1 MLLVPGNEGEIMKL
15 EEYPPQEPPSD
26 NGRVYGDKVMQLG
39 AGLEG
44 IERRYGEDAYQS
56 LAVFRAP
63 EGNGT
68 LLAFMH
74 GGGWTNGYKEWMAFM
89 APTLTAAGVTFAT
102 IGYRLAPTHFF
113 PAGID
118 DTIAALTWL
127 HDNAVAFDCDPTRI
141 FLGGHSAG
149 GHYAALIA
157 VRRDWQAHAGLPRDV
172 IRGCLPISGVYDFG
186 AQSGLSTRPRFLGA
200 AGNEKLASPIDRIEE
215 KPPPFLI
222 AHGDEDFPHLM
233 KQAERM
239 EAALRAAGGD
249 VERVVLKG
257 RNHFTASYAG
267 GEPAGPW
274 VPRALN
280 WMERMSQQC
289 TPP

>member
-1 MLLVPGNEGEIMKL
+1 MRLD
-15 EEYPPQEPPSD
+15 EYPPQEPPSD

-44 IERRYGEDAYQS
+44 TEQRCGEDAYQS

-63 EGNGT
+63 APNGT

-89 APTLTAAGVTFAT
+89 APAFTAAGVTFAT
-102 IGYRLAPTHFF
+102 IGYRLAPAHLF
-113 PAGID
+113 PAGVD
-118 DTIAALTWL
+118 DAVAALTWL
-127 HDNAVAFDCDPTRI
+127 HNNAAAFGSDPARI

-149 GHYAALIA
+149 GHYAALLA
-157 VRRDWQAHAGLPRDV
+157 VRRDWQAAAGLPRDV

-186 AQSGLSTRPRFLGA
+186 PQSGLSARPRFLGA
-200 AGNEKLASPIDRIEE
+200 AGNENLASPIDRIED

-222 AHGDEDFPHLM
+222 THGDEDFPHLM
-233 KQAERM
+233 KQAGRM
-239 EAALRAAGGD
+239 EAALLAAGGD
-249 VERVVLKG
+249 AERLVLKG

-267 GEPAGPW
+267 GEADGPW
-274 VPRALN
+274 VPRALA
-280 WMERMSQQC
+280 WIERRVSEA
-289 TPP
+289 